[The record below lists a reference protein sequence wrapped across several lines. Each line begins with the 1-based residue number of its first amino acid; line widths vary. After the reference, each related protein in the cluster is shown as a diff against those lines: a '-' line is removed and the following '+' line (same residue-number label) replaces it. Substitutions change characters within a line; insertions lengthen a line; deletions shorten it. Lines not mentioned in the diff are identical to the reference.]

1 VPYLRLFGPARTA
14 AGLPIAEVAEIAGTT
29 VGEVL
34 AAATA
39 RFGPAFGEVADT
51 AQVWVNGEAA
61 TADESV
67 DEEDEV
73 AVVPPVSGG

>member
-14 AGLPIAEVAEIAGTT
+14 AGLPAAEVAGAT

-61 TADESV
+61 TPDETV
-67 DEEDEV
+67 DEKDEV